1 MRIRALVYAI
11 AWGAGL
17 LTAAPS
23 ADAQVGPTTVEEC
36 MANGGDPR
44 FCRGLGHLVE
54 LFGVLCRETGVAGS
68 CTEIDGRDIGE
79 ELVAAHEKSPLAR
92 ALALQRALD
101 DDEPLHEELWAHT
114 HNSYNADAY
123 EQTFYGLDPNQLY
136 SITDQLRMGI
146 RAIEIDIH
154 WAESTSADPAQ
165 GGKAVVVCHGARI
178 PGAQQPNVD
187 FGCGVRDPLL
197 IERLQEVRA
206 WLDEPKNKDEV
217 LMIYLEN
224 QLDDDLAAHAQAAAA
239 IDEAFGDLVY
249 MPVEPGSCEPLPMD
263 TSRGEIRDAEKRIL
277 ITGNCG
283 PAGSPWN
290 ARVHQRG
297 PRWIESGLGF
307 GDDYPSYPCQS
318 ERATKNYDVN
328 WIRYW
333 GDETGLSNGAGQG
346 GDVTLNDARNMVR
359 CGVNMIGL
367 DNLVPFDER
376 LAKLVWSWAPDEP
389 KLPGG
394 CAYQGADGFF
404 FSGDCKQHR
413 RFACY
418 TGVAWIVTGPALSW
432 KHGPRRCEDAGAVFD
447 VPPNGWQNELLV
459 EAKVSGEVWL
469 DYADLGLGWVPNAS

>member
-1 MRIRALVYAI
+1 
-11 AWGAGL
+11 
-17 LTAAPS
+17 
-23 ADAQVGPTTVEEC
+23 

-54 LFGVLCRETGVAGS
+54 LFGVLCRETDAAES
-68 CTEIDGRDIGE
+68 CTEVDGRDIGE

-136 SITDQLRMGI
+136 SITDQLKMGI

-154 WAESTSADPAQ
+154 WAESTSGDPAQ

-197 IERLQEVRA
+197 VDTLQEVRD
-206 WLDEPKNKDEV
+206 WLEPKNKDEV

-239 IDEAFGDLVY
+239 IEDTLGDLVY
-249 MPVEPGSCEPLPMD
+249 KTPEGQPCAPLPMD
-263 TSRGEIRDAEKRIL
+263 TSRREIRDSDARVL

-283 PAGSPWN
+283 PSAWGEW
-290 ARVHQRG
+290 VHMRG
-297 PRWIESGLGF
+297 VGGEVEDPRWIESGLGF
-307 GDDYPSYPCQS
+307 GDDYPAFGEPCLKRREAQSYD
-318 ERATKNYDVN
+318 EN
-328 WIRYW
+328 WIRHW

-389 KLPGG
+389 KPSGG

>member
-1 MRIRALVYAI
+1 
-11 AWGAGL
+11 
-17 LTAAPS
+17 
-23 ADAQVGPTTVEEC
+23 

-79 ELVAAHEKSPLAR
+79 KLVAAHETSWLAR

-154 WAESTSADPAQ
+154 WAHGASGDPAQ
-165 GGKAVVVCHGARI
+165 GGKSVVVCHGAQV
-178 PGAQQPNVD
+178 PAGATTVH
-187 FGCGVRDPLL
+187 FGCGVQDPSLD
-197 IERLQEVRA
+197 ERLSEMRTWLGANPGEVVM
-206 WLDEPKNKDEV
+206 L
-217 LMIYLEN
+217 YLEN
-224 QLDDDLAAHAQAAAA
+224 QLEGNPVAHDQAVDA
-239 IDEAFGDLVY
+239 ITANLDPLVY
-249 MPVEPGSCEPLPMD
+249 KPPAEPPAGEPCAPLPME
-263 TSRGEIRDAEKRIL
+263 TSRREIRESGKQVI

-283 PAGSPWN
+283 PGAWGDW
-290 ARVHQRG
+290 VHVRG
-297 PRWIESGLGF
+297 GRWIESGLGF
-307 GDDYPSYPCQS
+307 GDDYPAFGEPCLERREAQSYD
-318 ERATKNYDVN
+318 EN
-328 WIRYW
+328 WIRHW

-447 VPPNGWQNELLV
+447 VPPNGWQNELLA